1 MVFLLQLLIQLLF
14 LLLLLLLMMKV
25 TARMNRAYEWNYKI
39 KWSENSHSVCIISQ
53 MEANCFA
60 IVTAHSAHVSIFFT
74 TRSLGFVADSSTL
87 FMLFVFF
94 CLSLQVVCTLIHVH
108 HNCKMQASKQHARER

>member
-74 TRSLGFVADSSTL
+74 TRSLGFVADFSTL

-94 CLSLQVVCTLIHVH
+94 LSLLASSLYPHSRTSQLQDAT
-108 HNCKMQASKQHARER
+108 KQATC